1 MIKPQAYFCS
11 GNDITLTE
19 IIESSERIVNVC
31 DISYDKSV
39 DYMKRKYAMQF
50 NEFIQRDCRGS
61 NGSVVGFYY

>member
-1 MIKPQAYFCS
+1 M
-11 GNDITLTE
+11 
-19 IIESSERIVNVC
+19 NVC

-61 NGSVVGFYY
+61 NGFVVGFYY